1 MNLTASDDALTA
13 ASVTATGTPTSTP
26 TDNTKPAKAR
36 PASWQSFLA
45 LTKPRITVMIS
56 LSAAAGFAI
65 GSRAQINWAGFW
77 HTVIGIA
84 LLTSGTSAL
93 NQYWERAL
101 DARMPRTRTRPLPAG
116 ELTPTAAL
124 WFGVMLSLAGLA
136 YLLAFTNR
144 LATLGGFAALA
155 SYLFLYTPL
164 KTRSTWC
171 TFVGAFPGALPPL
184 IGWVAARNHVGLE
197 ALVLFAILFLW
208 QFPHF
213 HAIAALY
220 RDDYASAGVKML
232 PIVEPDGKSTAR
244 EIMGY
249 SIALLPVSLL
259 PTYLGMTGPIYFV
272 GALLLGIYLLRISW
286 ITAHSLTRENSLHLL
301 KASVYYLPL
310 LWALM
315 VWQRQ

>member
-1 MNLTASDDALTA
+1 MNSTASDDALTA
-13 ASVTATGTPTSTP
+13 ASGTAI
-26 TDNTKPAKAR
+26 PANAR
-36 PASWQSFLA
+36 PASWRSFLA

-65 GSRAQINWAGFW
+65 GSRAQIHWAGFW

-116 ELTPTAAL
+116 DITPAAAL
-124 WFGVMLSLAGLA
+124 WFGVALSLLGLA
-136 YLLAFTNR
+136 YLLAFTNP
-144 LATLGGFAALA
+144 LAALGGFAALA

-184 IGWVAARNHVGLE
+184 IGWVAARNDIGIE

-220 RDDYASAGVKML
+220 RDDYASAGIKML
-232 PIVEPDGKSTAR
+232 PVVEPDGKSTAR

-249 SIALLPVSLL
+249 AIALLPVSLL
-259 PTYLGMTGPIYFV
+259 PTYLGMAGPVYFV
-272 GALLLGIYLLRISW
+272 GALLLGIYLLRVSW
-286 ITAHSLTRENSLHLL
+286 ITAHALTRENSLHLL

-315 VWQRQ
+315 VWQP

>member
-1 MNLTASDDALTA
+1 MNPTASDDALPV
-13 ASVTATGTPTSTP
+13 ASVTII
-26 TDNTKPAKAR
+26 PAR
-36 PASWQSFLA
+36 WQSFLA

-65 GSRAQINWAGFW
+65 GSRAQHNWTGFW

-84 LLTSGTSAL
+84 LLTSGTSTL
-93 NQYWERAL
+93 NQYWEREL

-116 ELTPTAAL
+116 EITPVAAL
-124 WFGVMLSLAGLA
+124 WFGIMLSLVGLA
-136 YLLAFTNR
+136 YLFVFTNA
-144 LATLGGFAALA
+144 LAAACGFAALA

-171 TFVGAFPGALPPL
+171 TFVGAFPGALPPFL
-184 IGWVAARNHVGLE
+184 GWVAARNEIGLE
-197 ALVLFAILFLW
+197 PLVLFAILFLW

-220 RDDYASAGVKML
+220 RDDYASAGIKML
-232 PIVEPDGKSTAR
+232 PVVEADGKSTAR

-259 PTYLGMTGPIYFV
+259 PTYLGIAGPVYFV

-286 ITAHSLTRENSLHLL
+286 MTAQALTRENSLQLL

-315 VWQRQ
+315 VWQR

>member
-1 MNLTASDDALTA
+1 MASTASDDALSTA
-13 ASVTATGTPTSTP
+13 PVAAPVTARW
-26 TDNTKPAKAR
+26 K
-36 PASWQSFLA
+36 SFLA

-65 GSRAQINWAGFW
+65 GARTHFHWAGLW
-77 HTVIGIA
+77 HTVFGIA
-84 LLTSGTSAL
+84 LLTSGTSTL
-93 NQYWERAL
+93 NQYWEREL

-124 WFGVMLSLAGLA
+124 WFGVTLSLAGLA
-136 YLLAFTNR
+136 YLYNFTNP
-144 LATLGGFAALA
+144 LTALCGFAALA

-164 KTRSTWC
+164 KTQSTWC
-171 TFVGAFPGALPPL
+171 TFIGAFPGALPPL
-184 IGWVAARNHVGLE
+184 IGWVAARNEIGLE

-213 HAIAALY
+213 HAIASFY
-220 RDDYASAGVKML
+220 RDDYASAGIKML
-232 PIVEPDGKSTAR
+232 PVVEPDGRATAR

-259 PTYLGMTGPIYFV
+259 PTYLGITGMVYLV
-272 GALLLGIYLLRISW
+272 GALLLGVYLLRASW
-286 ITAHSLTRENSLHLL
+286 IAARALTRENSLQLL

-310 LWALM
+310 LWALL
-315 VWQRQ
+315 VWQK

>member
-1 MNLTASDDALTA
+1 MNS
-13 ASVTATGTPTSTP
+13 TATSTDVP
-26 TDNTKPAKAR
+26 GASGIANLDIAKTAR
-36 PASWQSFLA
+36 WQSFLA

-65 GSRAQINWAGFW
+65 GSRAQLNWIGFW

-84 LLTSGTSAL
+84 LLTSGTSTL
-93 NQYWERAL
+93 NQYWERSL
-101 DARMPRTRTRPLPAG
+101 DAKMPRTRTRPLPAG
-116 ELTPTAAL
+116 EVTPLAAL
-124 WFGVMLSLAGLA
+124 GFGIALSLIGLA
-136 YLLAFTNR
+136 YLFVFTNT
-144 LATLGGFAALA
+144 LAAVCGFAALA

-184 IGWVAARNHVGLE
+184 IGWVAARNEIGLE

-213 HAIAALY
+213 HAIAAFY
-220 RDDYASAGVKML
+220 REDYASAGIRML
-232 PIVEPDGKSTAR
+232 PVVEADGRATAR
-244 EIMGY
+244 EILGY

-259 PTYLGMTGPIYFV
+259 PTYLGITGPIYFI
-272 GALLLGIYLLRISW
+272 GALSLGIYLLRVSL
-286 ITAHSLTRENSLHLL
+286 AAARALTRENSLKLL

-310 LWALM
+310 LWALL
-315 VWQRQ
+315 VWQR